1 MITAGARPD
10 ARRLYDEIRWE
21 DINRGLDAMIA
32 IGYPVERLGDE
43 SDYDRILDF
52 VRHIT
57 VLESGTPISRQ
68 YGCYTLTASRRVFK
82 ISVDVGWN
90 YSRYMYEQTI
100 EW

>member
-10 ARRLYDEIRWE
+10 ARRLYDEIRWK

-68 YGCYTLTASRRVFK
+68 YGCYTLTATRTEFRINVD
-82 ISVDVGWN
+82 ISWN
-90 YSRYMYEQTI
+90 YSRFAYEQII
-100 EW
+100 EL

>member
-10 ARRLYDEIRWE
+10 ARRLYDEIRWG

-32 IGYPVERLGDE
+32 IGYPVERLDDK

-52 VRHIT
+52 VRHVT
-57 VLESGTPISRQ
+57 VLGTPISRR
-68 YGCYTLTASRRVFK
+68 YGCYTLTASQHTFK
-82 ISVDVGWN
+82 ISVGVSWN
-90 YSRYMYEQTI
+90 YSGYIYEQTI